1 MIKIN
6 LLPARKPKR
15 QAEPG
20 MQPLMVGLGAI
31 AVAAVATWLLFDLPK
46 RSDLSTLRGLN
57 ADLDSQIAAKKK
69 QLDGYELMKAASEQ
83 AEKRVDS
90 IKRLNAV
97 KVTPAGVLH
106 ELGKI
111 LTPGQG
117 IEVGPTQSTAML
129 AKTAGVNAD
138 PNKRFAVDWD
148 PTHVWM
154 TSFVDQNGWFRM
166 EGGAQSESDVIQLS
180 KRLQASVYFNDIAPA
195 SGERVADRET
205 GMQYYHFTITG
216 RVAY

>member
-20 MQPLMVGLGAI
+20 MQPLMVGVGAI
-31 AVAAVATWLLFDLPK
+31 AVAAVATWLLVDLPK
-46 RSDLSTLRGLN
+46 RSDLSNLRGIN

-83 AEKRVDS
+83 AQKRVDS

-117 IEVGPTQSTAML
+117 IDAGPTQSTAML
-129 AKTAGVNAD
+129 AKTTGVNAD
-138 PNKRFAVDWD
+138 PNKRFALDWD